1 MTKCISLRFSVGGD
15 LTRFEDI
22 AGHFAQLDVEML
34 GGSAQYVERLL
45 RRDALAFDE
54 DAFGLTND
62 LPGPECRDEG
72 IDSVEPDIERQGRIL
87 PSLGG
92 TKGDTGV
99 SREYQRLGPVDSAI
113 GTGKGR
119 IQVERAA
126 RSVGRQPA
134 LQQAPHPQSSSLR
147 TEDWPALVLGRGPR
161 HRQSAP
167 LRLHRGKDLRVPRT
181 GAGQSQT
188 PGGQSRRREHAVR
201 GPK

>member
-147 TEDWPALVLGRGPR
+147 TEDWPALVLGEVLGID
-161 HRQSAP
+161 S
-167 LRLHRGKDLRVPRT
+167 RLL
-181 GAGQSQT
+181 
-188 PGGQSRRREHAVR
+188 
-201 GPK
+201 